1 MYVIGLDVGTTGVKA
16 IVCDKDGKVY
26 GTGYKE
32 YGIEA
37 KGNNIVEQNADD
49 WTASAVVA
57 ITQAVKK
64 VDRKKVVAM
73 SLSTQ
78 GASML
83 AVDKNFRPLCN
94 VITWMDHRAG
104 EQAEYIRNTL
114 GAENCYR
121 KAGWRLSSSIDA
133 PKILWLKQN
142 EPDIFNNAANFVS
155 TLEYLNYFLTGNNV
169 SDPTNSAIRGLV
181 DINKGEWDEDMLNT
195 LGITA
200 QQLPTLMPTGA
211 KVGTLTEAAA
221 KALGLPESVAVYN
234 GAHDQYCAS
243 LGSGAVANGD
253 MLLATG
259 TTWVVFAVADKLMYT
274 ENHIAP
280 GIHPVKGLYGAMASL
295 VSAGSALKWIKGIIG
310 ESYADIDAGAAIR
323 RQSAKNILFAPF
335 VAGTGFPHTEKI
347 DACVAGFTINND
359 KYDLALALMEGV
371 AFEARTVLE
380 EFAKNGTSIER
391 LYMAGRAAYSDV
403 WRGIVRDITGC
414 EVFLTETE
422 DTGCM
427 GAAAIAAAGCGM
439 YDDLYSAVRGMVRL
453 SRSEKADPEQHAF
466 YNEKYARYQKH
477 IEMLSK
483 QESK

>member
-32 YGIEA
+32 YGIHA
-37 KGNNIVEQNADD
+37 KGNGIVEQNADD

-64 VDRKKVVAM
+64 CDKKNIVAI

-83 AVDKNFRPLCN
+83 AVDGNFRPLCN
-94 VITWMDHRAG
+94 VITWMDTRAE
-104 EQAEYIRNTL
+104 EQSNYLKETL
-114 GAENCYR
+114 GAENIYR
-121 KAGWRLSSSIDA
+121 KAGWRMDASIDA

-142 EPDIFNNAANFVS
+142 EPDVFNNAASFVS

-181 DINKGEWDEDMLNT
+181 DINESKWDKPMLEA
-195 LGITA
+195 LGITQA
-200 QQLPTLMPTGA
+200 QLPTLLPTGA
-211 KVGTLTEAAA
+211 KVGNLTEAAA
-221 KALGLPESVAVYN
+221 KALGLPQSVTVYN

-259 TTWVVFAVADKLMYT
+259 TTWVVFAVADKLLYT

-295 VSAGSALKWIKGIIG
+295 VSAGSALKWIKGVIG

-323 RQSAKNILFAPF
+323 RESAKDILFAPF
-335 VAGTGFPHTEKI
+335 VAGAGFPHTEKLN
-347 DACVAGFTINND
+347 ACVSGFTINND

-439 YDDLYSAVRGMVRL
+439 YEDLYSAVRGMVRL
-453 SRSEKADPEQHAF
+453 SKSEKADPEQHSF
-466 YNEKYARYQKH
+466 YNDKYARYLEQ
-477 IEMLSK
+477 IEKLSK
-483 QESK
+483 

>member
-32 YGIEA
+32 YGIQA
-37 KGNNIVEQNADD
+37 LGNDMVEQNADD

-57 ITQAVKK
+57 INQAIETC
-64 VDRKKVVAM
+64 DGKKVVAI

-83 AVDKNFRPLCN
+83 AVDNNFRPLCN
-94 VITWMDHRAG
+94 VITWMDHRSAK
-104 EQAEYIRNTL
+104 QAEYLKDTL
-114 GAENCYR
+114 GAENIYH
-121 KAGWRLSSSIDA
+121 KAGWRMGASIDA
-133 PKILWLKQN
+133 PKILWLKEN
-142 EPDIFNNAANFVS
+142 EPGVFNNAASFVS

-181 DINKGEWDEDMLNT
+181 DINEGKWDKPMLDA
-195 LGITA
+195 LGITEE
-200 QQLPTLMPTGA
+200 QLPTLLPTGA
-211 KVGTLTEAAA
+211 KVGNLTEAAA
-221 KALGLPESVAVYN
+221 KALGLTTDVVVYN

-243 LGSGAVANGD
+243 LGSGAVASGD

-259 TTWVVFAVADKLMYT
+259 TTWVVFAVTEKLLYT

-280 GIHPVKGLYGAMASL
+280 GIHPVEGLYGAMASL
-295 VSAGSALKWIKGIIG
+295 VSAGSALKWIKGVIG
-310 ESYADIDAGAAIR
+310 ESYADIDANAAIR
-323 RQSAKNILFAPF
+323 RESAKDILFAPF
-335 VAGTGFPHTEKI
+335 VAGAGFPHNEKLN
-347 DACVAGFTINND
+347 ACVTGFTINND

-453 SRSEKADPEQHAF
+453 SKSEKADPEQHEF
-466 YNEKYARYQKH
+466 YNEKYVRYQKH
-477 IEMLSK
+477 IKMLS
-483 QESK
+483 QQGNN